1 MNRIICLCVLLIFCL
16 TSCRTHYIK
25 HLESG
30 DMIFVESNEQNLS
43 SAISRV
49 TKVDEHNI
57 SFDHIGIVEKAAG
70 SVNVLHATTQGGS
83 IKQSLNDFIQ
93 AHKARRL
100 VVYRLKDEYKS
111 AIPSALLRANQMLGK
126 PYNYLYIPSDTA
138 YYCSDFIER
147 AFRESNIF
155 KLEPMTFVNPATKEV
170 DAYWKSFYDKHNVEV
185 PEGLPGCNPNG
196 LSHSDKIEKLFM
208 IE

>member
-1 MNRIICLCVLLIFCL
+1 MNRIIGLYVLILFCL
-16 TSCRTHYIK
+16 TSCRTHYVK
-25 HLESG
+25 HLASG

-43 SAISRV
+43 GAISRV

-57 SFDHIGIVEKAAG
+57 SFDHIGIIEKAQNK
-70 SVNVLHATTQGGS
+70 VNVLHATTQGGS

-93 AHKARRL
+93 AHQGRRL

-111 AIPSALLRANQMLGK
+111 AIPSALVRANQMLGK
-126 PYNYLYIPSDTA
+126 PYNHLYIPSDTA

-147 AFRESNIF
+147 AYREANIF
-155 KLEPMTFVNPATKEV
+155 ELEPMTFVNPATQKTDE
-170 DAYWKSFYDKHNVEV
+170 YWQSFYDKHHVDV

-196 LSHSDKIEKLFM
+196 LSYSDKIEKLFM
-208 IE
+208 IK